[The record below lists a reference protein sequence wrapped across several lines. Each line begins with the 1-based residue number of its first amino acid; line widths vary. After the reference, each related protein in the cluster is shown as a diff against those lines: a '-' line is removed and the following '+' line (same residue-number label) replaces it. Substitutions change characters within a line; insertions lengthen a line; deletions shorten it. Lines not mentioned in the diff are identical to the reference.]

1 MANLPRRLA
10 IVYLLTLYFDLYRYS
25 CNLKENRRIENM
37 KKIAKPILLLFVATL
52 IFALAKPYNP
62 LEEGLIAYY
71 SFNQCDARDDTGNGS
86 DGQLFGGVSCWCGI
100 EDDGLLLDGVGD
112 YIEFPGRVNRYF
124 NTTDFTISFYFKPEQ
139 YSPFT
144 QSLISK
150 RETCEEYYMLDLLLN
165 MGKEEVNTNVYE
177 TPYKFYPDISP
188 TIDST
193 NWQHF
198 ALVRDGF
205 RASTYINGQ
214 LRRQGFRCSGVDI
227 GNEAVLSF
235 ANSPC
240 IGSSSRRFKGVI
252 DELRVYDRALSEDEI
267 WRLYELHPVEN
278 AQMDCVTFAPKKNQ
292 KELFNTPETT
302 YLCLTDN

>member
-1 MANLPRRLA
+1 
-10 IVYLLTLYFDLYRYS
+10 
-25 CNLKENRRIENM
+25 M
-37 KKIAKPILLLFVATL
+37 KKFAKPLFLPIVIA
-52 IFALAKPYNP
+52 IIYALAGPYDP
-62 LEEGLIAYY
+62 LEDGLVAYY

-86 DGQLFGGVSCWCGI
+86 DGQLFGSISCWCGI
-100 EDDGLLLDGVGD
+100 EDDGLLLDGVRD
-112 YIEFPGRVNRYF
+112 YIEFHGRVNRYF

-139 YSPFT
+139 YSPFS

-150 RETCEEYYMLDLLLN
+150 RENCDEYYMLDLLLN
-165 MGKEEVNTNVYE
+165 MGEEEVNTNVYE
-177 TPYKFYPDISP
+177 TPHKYYPEISP
-188 TIDST
+188 TLDST

-214 LRRQGFRCSGVDI
+214 LRREGFRCSGVDI

-240 IGSSSRRFKGVI
+240 LGRSSRRFKGVL

-267 WRLYELHPVEN
+267 KTLYELHPVEN
-278 AQMDCVTFAPKKNQ
+278 ALMDCVTFVPEKIKKDI
-292 KELFNTPETT
+292 FNTLETP
-302 YLCLTDN
+302 YLCLSN